1 MREAKDI
8 LEAAMK
14 LDARQRED
22 LADALWDSLERGD
35 EEVAVQQ
42 AWEEEIARRCKE
54 IDEGKAEFVEWSAVK
69 AEIAR
74 RLGVK

>member
-1 MREAKDI
+1 MPHAKEI

-14 LDARQRED
+14 LDSRQREY
-22 LADALWDSLERGD
+22 LADALWDSLEHGD
-35 EEVAVQQ
+35 DEVAVEK

-54 IDEGKAEFVEWSAVK
+54 IDEGKAEFVEWSVVK

-74 RLGVK
+74 RLGEK